1 MFRASSEMDV
11 AMSVASPVEKPS
23 SIARARPFCRAVTI
37 SWSELMATRI
47 SPALTVSLSVRVLE
61 FLSQVSQT
69 FLQVQRRS
77 DAFQCQPKLHHCKRH
92 FRLNP
97 DYNRFRSAQSDHVR
111 DLPKRPRCKRIHP
124 VH

>member
-47 SPALTVSLSVRVLE
+47 SPALTVRLSVCVLK
-61 FLSQVSQT
+61 FLGQIRQA
-69 FLQVQRRS
+69 FLEVQRCRN
-77 DAFQCQPKLHHCKRH
+77 AFQSQPQLNHSKSH
-92 FRLNP
+92 FGLNSY
-97 DYNRFRSAQSDHVR
+97 DNRFRAA
-111 DLPKRPRCKRIHP
+111 
-124 VH
+124 